1 MMSFLMPPAAAAM
14 VCFLP
19 LASGM
24 PQEVTSQIGEETVH
38 AEGETFAVRS
48 LWRSERMLDA
58 YAKEGLG
65 ICEAV
70 AAAAGTAGRDPLLEI
85 GIAPSPRGLRRML
98 GTAPQH
104 ALSVPAAPFE
114 GRELPAVV
122 AWPLLHDRVLY
133 WVQLPPAT
141 RRQLALQAA
150 SMVLPGDSTEVVGS
164 RLVVAQQGLEAVGA
178 SRPSEEEP
186 WISTGLFELKRLLGE
201 ADDAEALL
209 ERLLDEAAVDASA
222 PTVLPPQSRHAA
234 TAAQAAA
241 MLWSQ
246 LPEASLAELQ
256 RSAESL
262 VPRWVVQ
269 AGAVATHDFGWCATG
284 TGWNDALMLSS
295 EPVESERYSI
305 STEFFVLSN
314 NMRFPAQADIAFGG
328 RGEERFLLV
337 CNSLEGIYLFR
348 RRADGSG
355 YDGLSER
362 KDIRVPVGQRLAIRI
377 DVDEDRI
384 NVTVGGVALD
394 PVRVADRPLAGVFG
408 IGAHAGSTALFKDP
422 VLELR

>member
-1 MMSFLMPPAAAAM
+1 MSFLMPQAAVAL
-14 VCFLP
+14 VCLLP
-19 LASGM
+19 LSRGM
-24 PQEVTSQIGEETVH
+24 AQEETPQIGEETLH
-38 AEGETFAVRS
+38 AEGETFALRS

-58 YAKEGLG
+58 YAKEGLE

-70 AAAAGTAGRDPLLEI
+70 AEAAGRAGHDPLLEI
-85 GIAPSPRGLRRML
+85 GIAPSPRGLRRMM

-122 AWPLLHDRVLY
+122 AWPLLHDRVLF

-150 SMVLPGDSTEVVGS
+150 SMVLPGDSRQAVGT
-164 RLVVAQQGLEAVGA
+164 RLVAAQQGLEAVGA

-186 WISTGLFELKRLLGE
+186 WVSTGMLELKRLLVE
-201 ADDAEALL
+201 ADDADALL
-209 ERLLDEAAVDASA
+209 ERLLDEAAVDASV

-246 LPEASLAELQ
+246 LPEPSMAELQ

-262 VPRWVVQ
+262 APRWEVQ
-269 AGAVATHDFGWCATG
+269 AGAVATHEFGWCATG
-284 TGWNDALMLSS
+284 TGWNDALMLSA
-295 EPVESERYSI
+295 EPVESDRYSI
-305 STEFFVLSN
+305 STEFFALSN
-314 NMRFPAQADIAFGG
+314 NMRYPAQADIAFGG
-328 RGEERFLLV
+328 LGEERFLLA

-362 KDIRVPVGQRLAIRI
+362 KDIRVPVGQRLAVRI

-394 PVRVADRPLAGVFG
+394 PVRVADRPLGGVFG
-408 IGAHAGSTALFKDP
+408 IGAHAGTTALFKEP